1 MLLQL
6 EDLTVSY
13 KTREGRVLAVENV
26 SLPLEEK
33 ETLGLVG
40 ESGCGKSTMGGAILG
55 ILPRE
60 TKITGKALFS
70 GIDLIS
76 MPSKRLRQIRG
87 KEISMIFQDPM
98 TSLNPV
104 MKLKD
109 HFLETINTHTDISKE
124 EALALSERALQE
136 VGISSNRLNDYPF
149 QLSGGMRQRV
159 MIALSL
165 VLNPK
170 LVIADE
176 PTTSLD
182 VIVQAQ
188 ILQLLKGLQNKFKM
202 AMILI
207 THDLGVVAEAA
218 DNIGVMYGGHLVEY
232 ASKRKVYKDPLHPY
246 TKDLLAS
253 VPNTKI
259 EDRELRFIP
268 GYPPNLMNPPRG
280 CRYADR
286 CSKAMKIC
294 SEKTPP
300 NVQTDD
306 GRLVKCWLYGEGE
319 VK

>member
-109 HFLETINTHTDISKE
+109 HFLETINTHT
-124 EALALSERALQE
+124 
-136 VGISSNRLNDYPF
+136 GWNC
-149 QLSGGMRQRV
+149 
-159 MIALSL
+159 
-165 VLNPK
+165 
-170 LVIADE
+170 
-176 PTTSLD
+176 
-182 VIVQAQ
+182 
-188 ILQLLKGLQNKFKM
+188 
-202 AMILI
+202 
-207 THDLGVVAEAA
+207 
-218 DNIGVMYGGHLVEY
+218 
-232 ASKRKVYKDPLHPY
+232 
-246 TKDLLAS
+246 
-253 VPNTKI
+253 
-259 EDRELRFIP
+259 LR
-268 GYPPNLMNPPRG
+268 
-280 CRYADR
+280 
-286 CSKAMKIC
+286 S
-294 SEKTPP
+294 
-300 NVQTDD
+300 
-306 GRLVKCWLYGEGE
+306 W
-319 VK
+319 